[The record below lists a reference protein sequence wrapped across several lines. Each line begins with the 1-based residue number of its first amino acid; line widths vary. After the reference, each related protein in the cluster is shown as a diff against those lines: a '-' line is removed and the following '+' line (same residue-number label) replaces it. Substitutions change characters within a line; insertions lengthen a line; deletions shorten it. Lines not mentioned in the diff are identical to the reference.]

1 MALIRPILA
10 TPPAFDANKDYTFS
24 FSVASG
30 GDQVV
35 SNTLTIILQDNK
47 EVVYKNTITSYAFT
61 HTVPAGTLTNGSYY
75 SASITTSNYQGVVS
89 SPSNSVQFYCYTT
102 PTFDFYEFPT
112 GNIVQNSNY
121 VFKVQYNQNEAEP
134 LNSYIYNLYDSQKV
148 LISTSGTK
156 FVGTLTEPPNII
168 EYQFSG
174 LTDETTYYIQA
185 IGRTVNNTEV
195 STELLSFIVRYST
208 PNVFTVVELT
218 NNCQGGYITVKSNLT
233 SIEGISYPD
242 PPIYVDD
249 DTAVDLRQDGNYV
262 SWQEGFSISGDF
274 TASLWGRSF
283 IPNKTIILLENKT
296 TGESLVVNYREDEN
310 NNVYAELFV
319 TSNSLHYY
327 IFSEKISKPSDT
339 DPVQIWFRRIGNL
352 YNIKFVNLLAWDY
365 PIYSDGNLYIRQAYD
380 ATKIND
386 ELEVK

>member
-1 MALIRPILA
+1 MALVRPILA
-10 TPPAFDANKDYTFS
+10 TPPAFDANKDYVFS

-35 SNTLTIILQDNK
+35 SNTLTIISQDSK
-47 EVVYKNTITSYAFT
+47 EVVYKNTVTSYAFT
-61 HTVPAGTLTNGSYY
+61 HTVPARTLTNGSYY
-75 SASITTSNYQGVVS
+75 SASITTANYQGVVS
-89 SPSNSVQFYCYTT
+89 SPSNAVQFYCYTT
-102 PTFDFYEFPT
+102 PTFDFYEFPI
-112 GNIVQNSNY
+112 GDIIQNSNY
-121 VFKVQYNQNEAEP
+121 VFRVQYNQAEAEP
-134 LNSYIYNLYDSQKV
+134 LNSYIFNLYDNQKV

-185 IGRTVNNTEV
+185 VGRTVNNTEV
-195 STELLSFIVRYST
+195 ATELLSFIVRYST

-233 SIEGISYPD
+233 SIEGISYPN

-249 DTAVDLRQDGNYV
+249 DTAVDLRQDGSFV
-262 SWQEGFSISGDF
+262 SWQDGFSIANDF
-274 TASLWGRSF
+274 TASLWGRAF
-283 IPNKTIILLENKT
+283 VPDKTIILLENKT

-319 TSNSLHYY
+319 STNNLHYY
-327 IFSEKISKPSDT
+327 IFSDKLSKPNDT
-339 DPVQIWFRRIGNL
+339 DQIQIWFRRIGSL
-352 YNIKFVNLLAWDY
+352 YDIRLVNL
-365 PIYSDGNLYIRQAYD
+365 SNGGG
-380 ATKIND
+380 
-386 ELEVK
+386 